1 MVNTPQK
8 RNSMWLNDLEES
20 QTEMKFIS
28 LTFNH
33 EGMMRIAS
41 LKELRNISKGVKF
54 RRKVELNDA

>member
-33 EGMMRIAS
+33 EDMMRIAS

>member
-8 RNSMWLNDLEES
+8 RISMWLNDLEES
-20 QTEMKFIS
+20 QIEMKFIS
-28 LTFNH
+28 FTFNH
-33 EGMMRIAS
+33 EDMMRIAS

>member
-1 MVNTPQK
+1 
-8 RNSMWLNDLEES
+8 MWLNDLEES

-28 LTFNH
+28 PTFNH

-54 RRKVELNDA
+54 RRKVEPNDA